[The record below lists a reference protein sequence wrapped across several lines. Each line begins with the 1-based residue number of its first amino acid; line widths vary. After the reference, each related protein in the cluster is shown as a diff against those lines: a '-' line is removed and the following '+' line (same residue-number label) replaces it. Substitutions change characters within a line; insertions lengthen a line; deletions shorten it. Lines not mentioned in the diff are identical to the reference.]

1 MEYILEHADY
11 LLPHP
16 DGVTPLLTFI
26 IFLPLLGALATL
38 VIPRTEVRLMKA
50 VAVFATVATF
60 LLSLVALSNFDGS
73 THKMQMAEYHNWIPS
88 IGVAYFLGVDGLS
101 ILLVLLTTLLSILV
115 VVCSFNA
122 IHEMEKAYYSCLLF
136 LETGMLGVF
145 LALDFFLF
153 YIFWEI
159 MLVPMY
165 FLIGIWGHGRKL
177 YSAIKFFL
185 YTLFGSVFMLLGI
198 LALYFFNSNGDYGT
212 GELTFN
218 IIELINNVRVPTE
231 PIFVG
236 LSSQDLIFLALFL
249 GFAIK
254 VPMFPFHTW
263 LPDAHTDAPTA
274 GSVVLAGVLLK
285 MGTYGF
291 VRFSLPLLPTASHN
305 MVGFMATLAII
316 GILYGALVAMAQ
328 RDMKRL
334 IAYSSVSHMGFLMLG
349 IFALNP
355 EGVTGGVIQMINHGI
370 STGAL
375 FLLVGIIYERRHT
388 REIAAF
394 SGLATTVPIFAVF
407 FAITMF
413 SSIGLPGLNGF
424 VGEFLILVGMF
435 KTNVAYASL
444 AVIGIILGA
453 AYMLWLYQRTMFG
466 EATTPENQTMKDMN
480 VREIGYMLPLVILM
494 FWIGLYPRP
503 YLNLMRPTVDHY
515 VTQMQERHLAERYD
529 PDGETRQAATDAET
543 EATAPADDL
552 LPPDEGDGRVIDAS
566 GTAGDR
572 LPPDKG
578 GRGVDTAALA
588 EDR

>member
-1 MEYILEHADY
+1 M
-11 LLPHP
+11 
-16 DGVTPLLTFI
+16 
-26 IFLPLLGALATL
+26 
-38 VIPRTEVRLMKA
+38 
-50 VAVFATVATF
+50 
-60 LLSLVALSNFDGS
+60 
-73 THKMQMAEYHNWIPS
+73 
-88 IGVAYFLGVDGLS
+88 
-101 ILLVLLTTLLSILV
+101 
-115 VVCSFNA
+115 CSFNA

-435 KTNVAYASL
+435 KTSVAYASF

-480 VREIGYMLPLVILM
+480 FREIGYMLPLVVLM

-529 PDGETRQAATDAET
+529 PDGETRQAATDAEAET
-543 EATAPADDL
+543 TAPADADDR
-552 LPPDEGDGRVIDAS
+552 LPSDKEDGGVIDAS
-566 GTAGDR
+566 DTADDR
-572 LPPDKG
+572 FPPDKG
-578 GRGVDTAALA
+578 GRGVVDTAALA
-588 EDR
+588 EAR